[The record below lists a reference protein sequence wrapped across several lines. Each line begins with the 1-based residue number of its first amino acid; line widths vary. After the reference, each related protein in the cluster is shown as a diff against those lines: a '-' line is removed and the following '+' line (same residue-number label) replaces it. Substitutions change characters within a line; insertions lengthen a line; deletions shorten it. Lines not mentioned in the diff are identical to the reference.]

1 MKLFDFFESR
11 DMCNVCGQ
19 TPCNCTHL
27 NEGIAEGGENW
38 IKLPNGN
45 YRNMHTGV
53 TASRPPK
60 QKRVRGYKWEVNF
73 DYGPHQSTSVTVTA
87 SSENEACAKAEKL
100 AEKNG
105 YRSIM
110 INWAKPADQGVA
122 EGELA
127 TYLVSVMDSATGE
140 HWRIEVKV
148 TSPEMAKERAE
159 AMGYKVLGV
168 KEKGVAEMDSQG
180 YTGSRDHKR
189 TSKYGSRDDYE
200 LGGPETTLGP
210 DSIAKPK
217 DVAKKGAD
225 ALNRAMRG
233 AHPDYS
239 KHEKKLIS
247 KMSNAEKV
255 NKGWRNPNIDEGSGN
270 IGPAIKSL
278 YKKIYRA
285 GDDEIEYFYNASP
298 IFAQYWDEYEGDLN
312 SIIAE
317 VDPAELQIIHDELA
331 SYVDQAGL
339 EEGIGKD
346 MAKLGGIA
354 AAGIGAGL
362 AGNYLDQQQ
371 PKVQI
376 GDKQAYY
383 VANPGWGRVPDN
395 AMTLTGKDG
404 KEYVVW
410 AQRGKGSTLWYA
422 TPAEKV
428 KEGVAESWD
437 PDTLRL
443 KQEIEYALDDG
454 DDYTAKQYAKM
465 APTPEAKKYLL
476 NIIKQAMY
484 IDDLGGE
491 TDWKGVAE
499 DTITESPAIDLIR
512 SLISE
517 FNTEMS
523 GSPYYP
529 MDYKNPGMRLWT
541 RGDGSRYKDPGYIFI
556 ERDLKPEDQPKWHK
570 AKAVEKFWK
579 FLESKGARRIGDVS
593 GEFGSDPHSPAV
605 VLNKLIFVFNGRSI
619 AWGSTSRLKN
629 SSVWR
634 QKQPG
639 VAEGVKEANTSHQHH
654 VVSKLD
660 GNVLASYK
668 TKQEAHKNA
677 HGNPVVSGSL
687 ETIGDKQY
695 VREQGVAEGTI
706 HVGYRNSSGDWIK
719 TTTHDNYRD
728 AKAAMERLVKRGKKG
743 VQHRYDNKGN
753 IDPGAMMTARPD
765 SGVAE
770 GLGKDIDYTSL
781 ELDGVHAWDRPDYS
795 DAYFSYGEYID
806 GTPLPDEVLDQLSSD
821 GDLLRKHI
829 ENSLY
834 EGPITPV
841 APVINPA
848 KVQVQPKQNVY
859 TPSAKGGSGGAV
871 NVGKKSPAAI
881 IDIQTPLV
889 HEDNNDL
896 VDFIFAELEQQFP
909 DVVSKFGHEV
919 VGDAIADTAVFYQD
933 AEDDDIRAMVQ
944 QVVNTLQHRSGGQ
957 PVQES
962 RLYYNTIGTPSAQLR
977 STFKMRKDR
986 NGWFL
991 KEDAAP
997 KIKLEALRA
1006 FGSPALKEYDLS
1018 AFTGG
1023 TQTQG
1028 PDNVVSPVGSVPKTQ
1043 RKKVKKN
1050 G

>member
-1 MKLFDFFESR
+1 MFINQIFEGLR
-11 DMCNVCGQ
+11 NTCKVCGQ
-19 TPCNCTHL
+19 TPCNCTH
-27 NEGIAEGGENW
+27 IAEEKVRLDPKCWKGKKIGNPKTKMKGGVRVNNCVPAESVEESADPQSR
-38 IKLPNGN
+38 KLG
-45 YRNMHTGV
+45 RII
-53 TASRPPK
+53 SRI
-60 QKRVRGYKWEVNF
+60 Y
-73 DYGPHQSTSVTVTA
+73 
-87 SSENEACAKAEKL
+87 NEI
-100 AEKNG
+100 
-105 YRSIM
+105 Y
-110 INWAKPADQGVA
+110 
-122 EGELA
+122 
-127 TYLVSVMDSATGE
+127 
-140 HWRIEVKV
+140 
-148 TSPEMAKERAE
+148 EM
-159 AMGYKVLGV
+159 G
-168 KEKGVAEMDSQG
+168 D
-180 YTGSRDHKR
+180 
-189 TSKYGSRDDYE
+189 
-200 LGGPETTLGP
+200 
-210 DSIAKPK
+210 
-217 DVAKKGAD
+217 D
-225 ALNRAMRG
+225 ALDYLNDRA
-233 AHPDYS
+233 AVW
-239 KHEKKLIS
+239 
-247 KMSNAEKV
+247 AE
-255 NKGWRNPNIDEGSGN
+255 
-270 IGPAIKSL
+270 L
-278 YKKIYRA
+278 
-285 GDDEIEYFYNASP
+285 
-298 IFAQYWDEYEGDLN
+298 WDRYEGDID

-317 VDPAELQIIHDELA
+317 EDPVTLGKAALEL
-331 SYVDQAGL
+331 
-339 EEGIGKD
+339 KD
-346 MAKLGGIA
+346 I
-354 AAGIGAGL
+354 
-362 AGNYLDQQQ
+362 
-371 PKVQI
+371 
-376 GDKQAYY
+376 
-383 VANPGWGRVPDN
+383 
-395 AMTLTGKDG
+395 
-404 KEYVVW
+404 
-410 AQRGKGSTLWYA
+410 
-422 TPAEKV
+422 
-428 KEGVAESWD
+428 
-437 PDTLRL
+437 
-443 KQEIEYALDDG
+443 
-454 DDYTAKQYAKM
+454 
-465 APTPEAKKYLL
+465 L
-476 NIIKQAMY
+476 N
-484 IDDLGGE
+484 DL
-491 TDWKGVAE
+491 
-499 DTITESPAIDLIR
+499 
-512 SLISE
+512 
-517 FNTEMS
+517 
-523 GSPYYP
+523 
-529 MDYKNPGMRLWT
+529 
-541 RGDGSRYKDPGYIFI
+541 
-556 ERDLKPEDQPKWHK
+556 Q
-570 AKAVEKFWK
+570 
-579 FLESKGARRIGDVS
+579 
-593 GEFGSDPHSPAV
+593 SD
-605 VLNKLIFVFNGRSI
+605 
-619 AWGSTSRLKN
+619 
-629 SSVWR
+629 
-634 QKQPG
+634 
-639 VAEGVKEANTSHQHH
+639 
-654 VVSKLD
+654 
-660 GNVLASYK
+660 
-668 TKQEAHKNA
+668 
-677 HGNPVVSGSL
+677 
-687 ETIGDKQY
+687 
-695 VREQGVAEGTI
+695 QGVAEGTI

-753 IDPGAMMTARPD
+753 IDPGAMMTAKPD

-781 ELDGVHAWDRPDYS
+781 ELDGVHEWDRPDYS

-944 QVVNTLQHRSGGQ
+944 QVVNTLQHRSDGQ